1 MIYFFRG
8 DAKLTE
14 VSVSD
19 KLEEFRAAKEV
30 KKIYNNYNYNLLNN

>member
-1 MIYFFRG
+1 MVSYTDTFLVDDFCRG
-8 DAKLTE
+8 DVKLTE

-30 KKIYNNYNYNLLNN
+30 AY